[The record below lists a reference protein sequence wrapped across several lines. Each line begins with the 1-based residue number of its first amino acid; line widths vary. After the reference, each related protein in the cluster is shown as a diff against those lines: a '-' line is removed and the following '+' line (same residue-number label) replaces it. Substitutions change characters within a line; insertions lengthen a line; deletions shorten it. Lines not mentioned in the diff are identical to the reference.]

1 MQEVRIDDI
10 DNQATWQPSPVFLRY
25 AMVVLSIGAVGY
37 LLLLRVLV
45 PEQLTRLI
53 GPSVGLVLAAIVG
66 LLSHFG
72 WYRAAVRFLAIGALM
87 AATVICA
94 FMGGVRTPVVLAYPV
109 LVMLVG
115 WLFSARAALAAGWF
129 SSLMIVAFVVAEH
142 WKVLPQTPETPA
154 AMYGM
159 VQILMISQST
169 LMIIFL
175 IKTYKARLKE
185 LGQSAQEIAR
195 KSLELKTSQDRL
207 GIAIQAT
214 ETLFWE
220 YDHVND
226 LLSYDDAELKW
237 LGLNPAQAPRSLS
250 QWVGLIHPVDQASIL
265 RRFALATSKKGAV
278 LDVDY
283 RLTDQAGGWIWVHN
297 RGTVVER
304 DADGRAL
311 RSGGGCTNISSRKQA
326 EEKLSLAALVLENS
340 SEALMI
346 TDASN
351 HIQEVNPA
359 FTHLTGF
366 SRNEVIGRKPSI
378 LESGRHGPAFY
389 DAMWKTVDATGK
401 WQGEVWNRRKN
412 GELFAEWLTIST
424 LYSEEGHVHRRV
436 GLFSDITE
444 KKKADELIWAQ
455 ANFDMLTKLPN
466 RRMFRDRLAQ
476 CVKVAGRTNLPFALL
491 FLDLDRFKDV
501 NDALGHVKGDALL
514 VEAAHRIV
522 SCVRDADTVSRMGG
536 DEFTVIVTE
545 LDHTRS
551 VSRIAQDIID
561 ELSQPYVLESDSVQL
576 SASIGVSMWPADTA
590 DLDQLVKNADQAM
603 YAAKNAG
610 RNRFS
615 YFTEGMQL
623 AAVQRMKTLG
633 DLRKA
638 LALGQFRLR
647 FQPVVQLATDRVFK
661 AEALLRWHHP
671 EKGELLPESFIALA
685 EESGLIHDIG
695 YWVITAAAQQVQ
707 KWQAALGPGFQISVN
722 LSPVQI
728 QSAAHCARWLT
739 QLAAMNLPAG
749 SMALEITEGLL
760 LSHSAGTTAQML
772 AFRDAGIELAIDDFG
787 TGYSSLSYLQKLDV
801 DYLKIDQSFIRNLAS
816 AGADQ
821 ALSES
826 IVVMA
831 HKLGLKVIAEGVETT
846 AQRDL
851 LVQMECDYAQG
862 NLYSVPLSA
871 AEFEALLA
879 GAQGLLK
886 T

>member
-25 AMVVLSIGAVGY
+25 AMIILSIGSLGY
-37 LLLLRVLV
+37 LLLLRALV
-45 PEQLTRLI
+45 PDQLTRLV
-53 GPSVGLVLAAIVG
+53 GPLSGLVLATMVG
-66 LLSHFG
+66 LLSSMG
-72 WYRAAVRFLAIGALM
+72 RYRAAVRFLAVGALLM
-87 AATVICA
+87 ATFICA

-109 LVMLVG
+109 LVMLIG
-115 WLFSARAALAAGWF
+115 WLFSARAALAAGAF
-129 SSLMIVAFVVAEH
+129 SSLMILVFVVAEH
-142 WKVLPQTPETPA
+142 WGMLPQTPTTPV

-175 IKTYKARLKE
+175 TETYKARLTE

-195 KSLELKTSQDRL
+195 KSMELKASQARL
-207 GIAIQAT
+207 GIAIEAT
-214 ETLFWE
+214 QTLFWE

-226 LLSYDDAELKW
+226 LLSYDDSELKW
-237 LGLNPAQAPRSLS
+237 LGLNPTQAPRSLS
-250 QWVGLIHPVDQASIL
+250 QWVGLMHPVDQASIL

-283 RLTDQAGGWIWVHN
+283 RLTDQLGGWIWVHN

-326 EEKLSLAALVLENS
+326 EEKLLLAALVLENS

-366 SRNEVIGRKPSI
+366 SRDEVIGRKPSI
-378 LESGRHGPAFY
+378 LKSGRHGQTFY
-389 DAMWKTVDATGK
+389 DAMWKDMDATGK

-412 GELFAEWLTIST
+412 GELFAEWLTINT
-424 LYSEEGHVHRRV
+424 LYGADSEVHRRV

-444 KKKADELIWAQ
+444 KKKADELIWKQ

-476 CVKVAGRTNLPFALL
+476 CVKVASRTKLPFALL

-501 NDALGHVKGDALL
+501 NDVLGHAKGDALL
-514 VEAAHRIV
+514 VEAARRIV
-522 SCVRDADTVSRMGG
+522 GCVRDADTVSRMGG
-536 DEFTVIVTE
+536 DEFTVMVTE

-551 VSRIAQDIID
+551 VSRIAQGIID
-561 ELSQPYVLESDSVQL
+561 ALSQPYVLESDSVQL
-576 SASIGVSMWPADTA
+576 SASIGVSLWPADTE

-603 YAAKNAG
+603 YAAKHDG

-623 AAVQRMKTLG
+623 AALQRMKMLG

-647 FQPVVQLATDRVFK
+647 FQPVVKLSTGRVFK

-671 EKGELLPESFIALA
+671 EHGELAPDAFIALA

-695 YWVITAAAQQVQ
+695 YWVIMAAAKQV
-707 KWQAALGPGFQISVN
+707 KEWQPAFGLDFQISVN

-728 QSAAHCARWLT
+728 QSAVHCTRWLT
-739 QLAAMNLPAG
+739 ELAAMSLPVG

-831 HKLGLKVIAEGVETT
+831 HKLGLEVIAEGVETT
-846 AQRDL
+846 TQRDL
-851 LVQMECDYAQG
+851 LLQMGCDYAQG
-862 NLYSVPLSA
+862 NLYSVPLCA
-871 AEFEALLA
+871 AEFQVCLA
-879 GAQGLLK
+879 NPQGLLK

>member
-1 MQEVRIDDI
+1 M
-10 DNQATWQPSPVFLRY
+10 
-25 AMVVLSIGAVGY
+25 
-37 LLLLRVLV
+37 
-45 PEQLTRLI
+45 
-53 GPSVGLVLAAIVG
+53 
-66 LLSHFG
+66 
-72 WYRAAVRFLAIGALM
+72 
-87 AATVICA
+87 
-94 FMGGVRTPVVLAYPV
+94 
-109 LVMLVG
+109 
-115 WLFSARAALAAGWF
+115 
-129 SSLMIVAFVVAEH
+129 
-142 WKVLPQTPETPA
+142 
-154 AMYGM
+154 
-159 VQILMISQST
+159 
-169 LMIIFL
+169 
-175 IKTYKARLKE
+175 
-185 LGQSAQEIAR
+185 
-195 KSLELKTSQDRL
+195 
-207 GIAIQAT
+207 
-214 ETLFWE
+214 
-220 YDHVND
+220 
-226 LLSYDDAELKW
+226 
-237 LGLNPAQAPRSLS
+237 
-250 QWVGLIHPVDQASIL
+250 
-265 RRFALATSKKGAV
+265 
-278 LDVDY
+278 
-283 RLTDQAGGWIWVHN
+283 
-297 RGTVVER
+297 
-304 DADGRAL
+304 
-311 RSGGGCTNISSRKQA
+311 
-326 EEKLSLAALVLENS
+326 
-340 SEALMI
+340 
-346 TDASN
+346 
-351 HIQEVNPA
+351 
-359 FTHLTGF
+359 
-366 SRNEVIGRKPSI
+366 
-378 LESGRHGPAFY
+378 
-389 DAMWKTVDATGK
+389 
-401 WQGEVWNRRKN
+401 
-412 GELFAEWLTIST
+412 
-424 LYSEEGHVHRRV
+424 
-436 GLFSDITE
+436 
-444 KKKADELIWAQ
+444 
-455 ANFDMLTKLPN
+455 
-466 RRMFRDRLAQ
+466 
-476 CVKVAGRTNLPFALL
+476 
-491 FLDLDRFKDV
+491 
-501 NDALGHVKGDALL
+501 
-514 VEAAHRIV
+514 
-522 SCVRDADTVSRMGG
+522 
-536 DEFTVIVTE
+536 TE